1 MFCVCN
7 KVFISLEL
15 LFVEFANVFF
25 VVEKFHVSI
34 DINFD
39 LLLLFMIIPL
49 TALKGYSG
57 ASHVIGEEKMQKL
70 HNLNF
75 YKT

>member
-15 LFVEFANVFF
+15 LFVEFAKVFF

-49 TALKGYSG
+49 TALEGLLWSFPILSERQTCKS
-57 ASHVIGEEKMQKL
+57 SII
-70 HNLNF
+70 
-75 YKT
+75 